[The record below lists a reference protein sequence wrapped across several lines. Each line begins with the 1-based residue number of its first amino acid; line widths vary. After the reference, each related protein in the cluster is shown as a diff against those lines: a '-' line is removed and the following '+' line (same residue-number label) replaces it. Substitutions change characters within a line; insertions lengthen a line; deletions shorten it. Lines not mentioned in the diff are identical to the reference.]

1 MKCRFCGKKIKK
13 GENTCSKCG
22 KEVTEG
28 LATDELIDAMPEL
41 HDEFDNISKM
51 QARDKRKK
59 EIKEMRAKNK
69 TKRIVIA
76 IILVVAILCGV
87 AGGIFYFKNIE
98 NNKEEVPQIV
108 ASSAIESLIEKA
120 IAPVGFTE
128 TLITDATSAK
138 EVLKEAASTFSI
150 TDVDSEFELDRELQ
164 VGDTKFYR
172 FKQMYQNIPV
182 QSGAMILMADSDGNV
197 ITINGVY
204 VPTKGL
210 TTEYKITPGS
220 ASTSITEY
228 VNHLGQYSVVQAINI
243 TEIEKAVCN
252 SGGKAYLAY
261 KANVSGY
268 NKNGEYV
275 AYNVFVD
282 GVNGNG
288 ICATPTSSFENESVI
303 TQEEIENSYIYEMAT
318 VSDKF
323 NWNDESMALTEEPIN
338 IKDVD
343 AGNSSAYITSIKTA
357 VDNAYNFFDKSFGWK
372 GLSGS
377 GDSFKVYVNSNEY
390 VEEVLPTEKALYT
403 NNKLMFF
410 REDLTQGD
418 VDYNTVV
425 HEYAHGVMNNIVG
438 FCGTIMHTENSTIAE
453 GLADVFAE
461 FAEAKML
468 GTAPDW
474 IHSSRN
480 LLNPE
485 DGYHTSC
492 YDNMEITSVEDCY
505 RHSTIVSHLAAYIA
519 DGTTSFSAQS
529 EMWFKVM
536 CLMTD
541 YTDCNDF
548 QTLLPIVAMDMYEKG
563 NIEDIVYSKVVSG
576 VQMIEMAQE
585 DIVYN
590 N

>member
-1 MKCRFCGKKIKK
+1 M
-13 GENTCSKCG
+13 
-22 KEVTEG
+22 
-28 LATDELIDAMPEL
+28 
-41 HDEFDNISKM
+41 
-51 QARDKRKK
+51 
-59 EIKEMRAKNK
+59 
-69 TKRIVIA
+69 
-76 IILVVAILCGV
+76 
-87 AGGIFYFKNIE
+87 
-98 NNKEEVPQIV
+98 
-108 ASSAIESLIEKA
+108 ASSAIESLIEKS

-128 TLITDATSAK
+128 TLVTDAKTAK
-138 EVLKEAASTFSI
+138 DLLKETASTFSI
-150 TDVDSEFELDRELQ
+150 TDVDSEFELDKELQ
-164 VGDTKFYR
+164 VGDTKVYR

-182 QSGAMILMADSDGNV
+182 QSGAMVLMTDIDGNV

-210 TTEYKITPGS
+210 TTEYKINSGS

-228 VNHLGQYSVVQAINI
+228 VNHLGQYSVVQGINI
-243 TEIEKAVCN
+243 TDIEKSVCN
-252 SGGKAYLAY
+252 YNGKAYLSY

-275 AYNVFVD
+275 AYDVFVD
-282 GVNGNG
+282 GLNGNG
-288 ICATPTSSFENESVI
+288 ICAIPTSSFENESVI
-303 TQEEIENSYIYEMAT
+303 TQDEVENSYIYEMAT

-323 NWNDESMALTEEPIN
+323 NWNDESMPLTEEPIN

-343 AGNSSAYITSIKTA
+343 AGNSSAYITSIKSS

-372 GLSGS
+372 GLLGN
-377 GDSFKVYVNSNEY
+377 GDSFKVYINSNEY

-425 HEYAHGVMNNIVG
+425 HEYAHGVMQNIVG
-438 FCGTIMHTENSTIAE
+438 FNGTLMHTENATIAE
-453 GLADVFAE
+453 GLSDVFAE
-461 FAEAKML
+461 FAEAKIL

-485 DGYHTSC
+485 DGYYTSC
-492 YDNMEITSVEDCY
+492 YDTMEITN
-505 RHSTIVSHLAAYIA
+505 L
-519 DGTTSFSAQS
+519 SAQN

-541 YTDCNDF
+541 YTNFNDF
-548 QTLLPIVAMDMYEKG
+548 QILLPIVAMDMYEKG
-563 NIEDIVYSKVVSG
+563 NIDDIVYGKVVSG

-590 N
+590 Y